1 MEKSKLQ
8 LEIKISKA
16 KYDEA
21 KTVTNYVSDRVHDV
35 VIDKSKEIKET
46 KNVGGGQRLS
56 RCYQL
61 MLQV

>member
-8 LEIKISKA
+8 LEIKKSKP

-21 KTVTNYVSDRVHDV
+21 KTVTNYVSDRVCDV

-46 KNVGGGQRLS
+46 KNVGGGKG
-56 RCYQL
+56 YQD
-61 MLQV
+61 VIN

>member
-8 LEIKISKA
+8 LEIKKSKP

-21 KTVTNYVSDRVHDV
+21 KTVTNYVSDRVRDV

-46 KNVGGGQRLS
+46 KNVGGQR
-56 RCYQL
+56 
-61 MLQV
+61 